1 MMECDFD
8 GKLIMSKGQSDGRC
22 MFGVCTPEQYLPLWR
37 ACRRE
42 DVRYSVA
49 LVASMDGEPVR
60 RRLCLKS
67 KQWKHKPVTEQQ
79 VVQTTWILR
88 AIESYA
94 VRL

>member
-22 MFGVCTPEQYLPLWR
+22 MFGVCAPEQYLPLWR

-49 LVASMDGEPVR
+49 LVASMDG
-60 RRLCLKS
+60 
-67 KQWKHKPVTEQQ
+67 
-79 VVQTTWILR
+79 
-88 AIESYA
+88 
-94 VRL
+94 

>member
-1 MMECDFD
+1 MEGACSVFVH
-8 GKLIMSKGQSDGRC
+8 QSYTYL
-22 MFGVCTPEQYLPLWR
+22 FGGPAGVKTC
-37 ACRRE
+37 AIG
-42 DVRYSVA
+42 SVA